1 MHIVIDNIK
10 SSVELNHFI
19 RELRLLM
26 EKNKILK
33 NIGVRYKKNGSVSTP
48 LSEYIDM
55 SKHTLEEV
63 IKSENKEVS
72 YFDIFGG
79 VDPSTNLDDLNLKK
93 GKRKKLEKA
102 LIRNQKNKET
112 NGQGMLKAIANLGR
126 HWRDKIS
133 NTGHWRNKK

>member
-19 RELRLLM
+19 RELRLLI

-55 SKHTLEEV
+55 A
-63 IKSENKEVS
+63 
-72 YFDIFGG
+72 
-79 VDPSTNLDDLNLKK
+79 
-93 GKRKKLEKA
+93 KLE
-102 LIRNQKNKET
+102 NQQIAFWENTKSKE
-112 NGQGMLKAIANLGR
+112 IA
-126 HWRDKIS
+126 
-133 NTGHWRNKK
+133 